1 MTAIIRRIPS
11 LLEEFDRLAGGFWG
25 SWYPVTVHTVFAP
38 TVDVHEDEGNLVV
51 KAELPGVGRDD
62 VKITLAEGTLHIE
75 AEKKHEEE
83 TNGADYYARERYFGR
98 YSRLIPLPFD
108 VDGEKASASFENGL
122 LEIRLPKA
130 EEAKSR
136 KIALEATHSGT
147 KRTAKKKSGRSRAKT
162 KA

>member
-11 LLEEFDRLAGGFWG
+11 LLEEFDRLGHGVWG
-25 SWYPVTVHTVFAP
+25 SWYPVTVHNVFAP

-83 TNGADYYARERYFGR
+83 TNGTDYYARERYFGR
-98 YSRLIPLPFD
+98 YSRMIPLPFH
-108 VDGEKASASFENGL
+108 VDAEKASASFEGGL
-122 LEIRLPKA
+122 LEIRLPRA
-130 EEAKSR
+130 EEVKSR
-136 KIALEATHSGT
+136 QIAVGATPSGT
-147 KRTAKKKSGRSRAKT
+147 KRTAKKKPSRSRAKK